1 MRRKLWLVLHKES
14 KQAEKMQHPEKL
26 NQEAKDK
33 TFQDNVI
40 LKTTTTTTTTPKSIQ
55 EFTTG

>member
-1 MRRKLWLVLHKES
+1 MVLHKES